1 METAV
6 PDQRVDLS
14 VFVAFDGRLRV
25 RGVRLRRDDQ
35 CERLAMDQ
43 RLSTTPFFLLGASLL
58 FAILGGAWRKNEHK
72 PRASLSALGGLV
84 SVVVGALGFSSNAI
98 TAEVAT
104 WIGIVGLT
112 VTMVLLPLGW
122 KSDAQVAE
130 QARVISELRS
140 QIAQQESELE
150 SRRRVVSSLQIQ
162 IGHHGLNHHRATS
175 AGLVLA
181 FVVTIVGFTGR
192 LVEDALRGARN

>member
-1 METAV
+1 MGAFGV
-6 PDQRVDLS
+6 AAF
-14 VFVAFDGRLRV
+14 VFVVTINAKDWRWTNDFPLP
-25 RGVRLRRDDQ
+25 LF
-35 CERLAMDQ
+35 L
-43 RLSTTPFFLLGASLL
+43 LLGASLL

-72 PRASLSALGGLV
+72 PRASLSAIGGLI

-98 TAEVAT
+98 TADVAA

-130 QARVISELRS
+130 QARVISELRTR
-140 QIAQQESELE
+140 IAQQESELE

-162 IGHHGLNHHRATS
+162 LGHQGLHHHRATN

-192 LVEDALRGARN
+192 LVENALRGVRN